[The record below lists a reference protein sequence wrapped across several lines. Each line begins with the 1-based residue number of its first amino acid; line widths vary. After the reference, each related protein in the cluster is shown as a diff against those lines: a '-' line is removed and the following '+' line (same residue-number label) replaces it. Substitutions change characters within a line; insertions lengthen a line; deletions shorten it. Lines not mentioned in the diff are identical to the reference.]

1 MVESSHSH
9 SRLFPDKKEK
19 SYFPSRRTMLLK
31 LAHVLIHP
39 PTNCKLVDGQTLQ
52 LLWDTKAF
60 LALLKQ
66 EFGLSMTSKEEW
78 NFWGSSTE
86 STAWHLAS
94 KRNIALTTQARG
106 HTWSQVLG
114 SRIHEW
120 SSKQAMC
127 VTGPVSTMTN
137 VTINKFLCYPWRF
150 CFFSNLLSFPRKPC
164 FLILIK

>member
-31 LAHVLIHP
+31 SAHVLIHP

-66 EFGLSMTSKEEW
+66 EFSLSMTSKEEW

-94 KRNIALTTQARG
+94 KRNIATD
-106 HTWSQVLG
+106 HPSTWTHMEPSFRKQNSWMIIKTSNVC
-114 SRIHEW
+114 RW
-120 SSKQAMC
+120 SCQHYDKC
-127 VTGPVSTMTN
+127 DH
-137 VTINKFLCYPWRF
+137 K
-150 CFFSNLLSFPRKPC
+150 
-164 FLILIK
+164 